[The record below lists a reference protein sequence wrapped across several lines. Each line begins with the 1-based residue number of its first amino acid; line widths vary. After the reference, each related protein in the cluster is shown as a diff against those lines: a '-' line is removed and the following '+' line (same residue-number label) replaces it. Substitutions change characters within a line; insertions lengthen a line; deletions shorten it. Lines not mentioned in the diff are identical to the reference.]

1 MGEIVMKNI
10 KNIDFEEKTEPTI
23 TAEDCKIQDFD
34 SSEFLKEE
42 HYAIHLQNR
51 TLSE

>member
-23 TAEDCKIQDFD
+23 TAEDCEIQDFD
-34 SSEFLKEE
+34 SSEFLKLDNF
-42 HYAIHLQNR
+42 IGL
-51 TLSE
+51 